1 MDARKEKIRSGNTTK
16 IPFYVEKKTPVRK
29 DNDKHKNFLFSKNGK
44 TAHPK
49 EKRMQGMKIQA
60 ILTSNERNLAAN
72 VQSLQEG
79 EAHA

>member
-1 MDARKEKIRSGNTTK
+1 MDARKERNRRSASQKITGQNGNDNYEDFFSLK
-16 IPFYVEKKTPVRK
+16 LKKQVTP
-29 DNDKHKNFLFSKNGK
+29 
-44 TAHPK
+44 A
-49 EKRMQGMKIQA
+49 EKRMQRMKIQA

>member
-1 MDARKEKIRSGNTTK
+1 MDARKEKIAGPTLQKTTGENANDNYK
-16 IPFYVEKKTPVRK
+16 DLISLKMKKQGTPEEK
-29 DNDKHKNFLFSKNGK
+29 S
-44 TAHPK
+44 
-49 EKRMQGMKIQA
+49 MQRMKIQA

>member
-1 MDARKEKIRSGNTTK
+1 MDARKEKIACPPYNKTTGK
-16 IPFYVEKKTPVRK
+16 NANDNYEDFFSLKMKKQVTP
-29 DNDKHKNFLFSKNGK
+29 
-44 TAHPK
+44 A
-49 EKRMQGMKIQA
+49 EKRMQRIKIQA

>member
-1 MDARKEKIRSGNTTK
+1 MDARKEKIAG
-16 IPFYVEKKTPVRK
+16 PPQKKTGK
-29 DNDKHKNFLFSKNGK
+29 NANDNYEDFFSLKMK
-44 TAHPK
+44 KQVTPE
-49 EKRMQGMKIQA
+49 EKRMQRMKIHA

>member
-1 MDARKEKIRSGNTTK
+1 MDARKEKIAGHLTKKQLGKMRMTTTK
-16 IPFYVEKKTPVRK
+16 IFFSLKMKKQVIP
-29 DNDKHKNFLFSKNGK
+29 
-44 TAHPK
+44 A
-49 EKRMQGMKIQA
+49 EKRMQRMKIHA